1 MTKKKYAVGLL
12 GGGFKPFTKGHYNLV
27 QKASAECEEVIVFV
41 STGDRCR
48 PGEFDI
54 AWKMMTPVWK
64 KYIVPA
70 LNLLGN
76 VKIVY
81 VNIPIR
87 GIIEVLVQAN
97 KDENDTKRK
106 FAIYSDSDDTKYF
119 KRNSYRPE
127 QQQLYWP
134 NLFES
139 KRVILRSV
147 KREETSG
154 ISGTKMR
161 LALQRG
167 TRRTFKIGLPLPL
180 KPHSEEIFN
189 MLTGAR

>member
-1 MTKKKYAVGLL
+1 MTKKKYSVGLL

-41 STGDRCR
+41 SMGDRCR

-54 AWKMMTPVWK
+54 TWKMMRPVWAR
-64 KYIVPA
+64 YIVPA

-76 VKIVY
+76 IKIVY

-87 GIIEVLVQAN
+87 GIIETLVQAN

-106 FAIYSDSDDTKYF
+106 FAIYSDSEDTKYF

-147 KREETSG
+147 PREETGG

-167 TRRTFKIGLPLPL
+167 TMRTFKSGLPIPL
-180 KPHSEEIFN
+180 KIYSEEIFN
-189 MLTGAR
+189 ILAGAK